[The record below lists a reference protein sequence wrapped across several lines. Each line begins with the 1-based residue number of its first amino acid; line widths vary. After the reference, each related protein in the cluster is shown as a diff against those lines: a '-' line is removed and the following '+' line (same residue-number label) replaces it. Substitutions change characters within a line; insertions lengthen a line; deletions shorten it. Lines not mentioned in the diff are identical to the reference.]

1 MGMIPLYLYMF
12 RVCMWHESRIPVTK
26 HMDTSASSCTWHD
39 TLQILFCSC
48 SHLQQIL
55 DIDALVSCSAQTMNQ
70 YVAAVYVEVILSPL
84 DTGWGDQEELWPP
97 LTKDWAS
104 CISSGCIHKMAQL
117 LIHATCLCCSFTACK
132 WYKQLQRADTCPM
145 KKDMVQLLSWSLC

>member
-1 MGMIPLYLYMF
+1 
-12 RVCMWHESRIPVTK
+12 
-26 HMDTSASSCTWHD
+26 MDTSASSCTWHD

-84 DTGWGDQEELWPP
+84 GNTGSGDQEDL
-97 LTKDWAS
+97 
-104 CISSGCIHKMAQL
+104 
-117 LIHATCLCCSFTACK
+117 
-132 WYKQLQRADTCPM
+132 
-145 KKDMVQLLSWSLC
+145 